1 METRPLLP
9 INQLTSTFVSAI
21 VCIRLGCTPHFGMHI
36 QTGLFSVSFGMHV
49 HSVLHTH
56 TDEFAHQGIRLARS
70 RIRTGELF
78 DLSIVCIY
86 HQSSYTASVLH
97 TRGKSGLFSVS
108 FPHTLG
114 CTYRQMWVLPTMNY
128 TGWATGPQ
136 TRKDCSMFMQWKVE
150 DVFCF
155 LYRADLEHKGP
166 CQILLMI
173 K

>member
-21 VCIRLGCTPHFGMHI
+21 VCIRLGCTPRFGMHI

-86 HQSSYTASVLH
+86 QSSVIIHCFGASYTRKVWAVFSFLPPHFGMHVQTDVGFADNELH
-97 TRGKSGLFSVS
+97 WVGHWATNTKGLFNV
-108 FPHTLG
+108 H
-114 CTYRQMWVLPTMNY
+114 
-128 TGWATGPQ
+128 A
-136 TRKDCSMFMQWKVE
+136 VE
-150 DVFCF
+150 GRGCF
-155 LYRADLEHKGP
+155 LFPL
-166 CQILLMI
+166 
-173 K
+173 